1 MLPVQAPHCLP
12 PTDSCDRGVT
22 KAAQRS
28 VCSYTAATSTAT
40 VVSARHL
47 WPVFHTKSTERVILK
62 EGPCISYDLQGIC
75 SGMNFL
81 ASSCSQWG
89 SLRHCLKP
97 QHTQSASHLTYYNRV
112 PNPAVV
118 STIVLPPL
126 FCLTEPYT
134 ACWLDFSSF
143 SIFRRNY
150 TRKNTLEGQS
160 GKTGR
165 SQMALVVIDWL
176 QCHDNSQQLSW
187 GPAPLNFITVNIML
201 HFNAYLLDSHLSPSF
216 NSEALI

>member
-1 MLPVQAPHCLP
+1 MGH
-12 PTDSCDRGVT
+12 S
-22 KAAQRS
+22 
-28 VCSYTAATSTAT
+28 
-40 VVSARHL
+40 
-47 WPVFHTKSTERVILK
+47 
-62 EGPCISYDLQGIC
+62 EGRSYDLQGIC

-81 ASSCSQWG
+81 AYSSSQRR
-89 SLRHCLKP
+89 SLLLENP
-97 QHTQSASHLTYYNRV
+97 AHTISISPNIYNHV
-112 PNPAVV
+112 LNLAVV
-118 STIVLPPL
+118 STIFLPPL
-126 FCLTEPYT
+126 FCLTGPYT

-165 SQMALVVIDWL
+165 SQMVLVVIDWL

-187 GPAPLNFITVNIML
+187 GPAPLRFITVNIML